1 MASRILIIE
10 DDKTMSALYRTA
22 LSSCGHQIKQI
33 ERGDEGLKVACEESF
48 DVILSDMVLPG
59 MDGLDLIDQVHR
71 IKPFVPIIL
80 LTGQGSAE
88 TAIEAMKRGA
98 YDYLLKP
105 IQLGELIE
113 VVQKAIANSHIQS
126 RLVRVGDLA
135 SGAAK
140 GLSMIGSSAAMQQI
154 FKEIGRVA
162 AKPVTVLIRGE
173 TGTGKE
179 LVAQAIYQ
187 HSDRGQKPFV
197 VVNCAAIPETLLESE
212 LFGHERGAFTGA
224 QTRRIGRFEQAH
236 NGTLF
241 LDEIGELSPG
251 TQSKLL
257 RALQEKVIQRLGS
270 NETIPVSVRVLAAT
284 NRNLEEGIR
293 DRQFREDLYYRLSD
307 ATIMLPPL
315 RTRRDDIPELIS
327 HFILAHS
334 RDLGLQQPGIT
345 VEAVDYLSQQE
356 WPGNVRQLQSFIR
369 QAILASRG
377 YAISLETV
385 KLMQQ
390 REVHSDREE
399 MEPFREYV
407 AQALDHASTE
417 KEPDAYAAVMGIAEK
432 ELLTQ
437 AIQRSKGNQSLAAR
451 WLGISRLTLRSKL
464 TELGLR
470 EVPVK
475 ENSNGTGVG
484 DGAEI

>member
-1 MASRILIIE
+1 M
-10 DDKTMSALYRTA
+10 
-22 LSSCGHQIKQI
+22 
-33 ERGDEGLKVACEESF
+33 
-48 DVILSDMVLPG
+48 
-59 MDGLDLIDQVHR
+59 
-71 IKPFVPIIL
+71 
-80 LTGQGSAE
+80 
-88 TAIEAMKRGA
+88 
-98 YDYLLKP
+98 
-105 IQLGELIE
+105 
-113 VVQKAIANSHIQS
+113 
-126 RLVRVGDLA
+126 
-135 SGAAK
+135 
-140 GLSMIGSSAAMQQI
+140 
-154 FKEIGRVA
+154 
-162 AKPVTVLIRGE
+162 
-173 TGTGKE
+173 
-179 LVAQAIYQ
+179 
-187 HSDRGQKPFV
+187 